1 MPYLYTRVRCCHD
14 GVALEAKYDEGGAAD
29 GLLRQDSAANLSRSG
44 RVASCDVQTF
54 GADDPRWSHSASCVN
69 FAFVRNTAQEVRGVY
84 QPLST
89 LIKVV
94 ILPVGGFCESADATL
109 GAAPRWPADPPAL
122 GSGGYV
128 RQEDGACDL
137 SAGPDDRAAS
147 VDG

>member
-44 RVASCDVQTF
+44 LVAACDVQTY
-54 GADDPRWSHSASCVN
+54 GVDDPRWSHSASCVN

-94 ILPVGGFCESADATL
+94 ILPVGGFRESAGAT
-109 GAAPRWPADPPAL
+109 
-122 GSGGYV
+122 V
-128 RQEDGACDL
+128 RSCSCFPLAC
-137 SAGPDDRAAS
+137 
-147 VDG
+147 

>member
-14 GVALEAKYDEGGAAD
+14 GVALEAKYDEGGVAD

-44 RVASCDVQTF
+44 LVAACDVQTY
-54 GADDPRWSHSASCVN
+54 GVDDPRWSHSASCVN

-94 ILPVGGFCESADATL
+94 ILPVGGFRESAGAT
-109 GAAPRWPADPPAL
+109 
-122 GSGGYV
+122 V
-128 RQEDGACDL
+128 RSCSCFPLAC
-137 SAGPDDRAAS
+137 
-147 VDG
+147 